1 MRKTVHI
8 IGIIVIILL
17 AFLTQQ
23 WWQNTQYETNEKLF
37 VYGTLKNPLVRFYA
51 CRCITQA
58 IPYTLSG
65 HKYESRN
72 IYKDTNH
79 NSVAGYILLVTP
91 LELARFDSYENTPQ
105 KYQRKAI
112 EINREKVWLYQ
123 KTNSLR

>member
-1 MRKTVHI
+1 MRNIKYI

-51 CRCITQA
+51 CRCVTQA

-65 HKYESRN
+65 YKYEKRN
-72 IYKDTNH
+72 IYEKPNTKVTGYLL
-79 NSVAGYILLVTP
+79 SVTSV
-91 LELARFDSYENTPQ
+91 ELKRFDTYEKSPD
-105 KYQRKAI
+105 KYQRKSLDI
-112 EINREKVWLYQ
+112 MGEKVWVYK
-123 KTNSLR
+123 KTNPNH